1 MATLAHPHP
10 THNRPLPTAEIQV
23 GPQHSQN
30 LCMGPPEQ
38 INPTQTSTPTIML
51 PPTLHSVPTLM
62 APTTHHSAPTYTAPT
77 TLHSDPTTIAPT
89 THYSA
94 PIIMPPTA
102 LHSDPT
108 LMAPTTHHSV
118 PPPVALVATTAQG
131 QFFSTTPVT
140 PVVQPNPSQGTL
152 LAPTGQNNQGPNVP
166 MTTLPPPTQ
175 NAIPS
180 ARPEGFPL
188 ELITTMMEQLL
199 AKRDPPPKESPPA
212 STVSSARFRPP
223 PAPTMGHGWG
233 GHPHA
238 AAPGAAGFPHPM
250 ATMMY
255 SPQAAQ
261 MVAEITKPAIF
272 EDRPEDWDRF
282 DREWRKYEQL
292 ITATGLI
299 MPDAMRLEALRSR
312 VGPASKLTLQE
323 LEDKNPRTEFSQ
335 YYQALVRQYS
345 RDATGQA
352 RLAWQKVRLQTG
364 SDGLLNLNIFKKFQ
378 GEFKVYRNRV
388 GDWTAT
394 EEYDLLLR
402 NLPAFWI
409 QQLKIEENKRQ
420 RSRFWVKLTNAPD
433 MSAGELREALEEAGR
448 RVK

>member
-1 MATLAHPHP
+1 
-10 THNRPLPTAEIQV
+10 
-23 GPQHSQN
+23 
-30 LCMGPPEQ
+30 
-38 INPTQTSTPTIML
+38 
-51 PPTLHSVPTLM
+51 
-62 APTTHHSAPTYTAPT
+62 
-77 TLHSDPTTIAPT
+77 
-89 THYSA
+89 
-94 PIIMPPTA
+94 
-102 LHSDPT
+102 
-108 LMAPTTHHSV
+108 
-118 PPPVALVATTAQG
+118 
-131 QFFSTTPVT
+131 
-140 PVVQPNPSQGTL
+140 
-152 LAPTGQNNQGPNVP
+152 
-166 MTTLPPPTQ
+166 
-175 NAIPS
+175 
-180 ARPEGFPL
+180 
-188 ELITTMMEQLL
+188 
-199 AKRDPPPKESPPA
+199 
-212 STVSSARFRPP
+212 
-223 PAPTMGHGWG
+223 
-233 GHPHA
+233 
-238 AAPGAAGFPHPM
+238 M

-388 GDWTAT
+388 GDWNAT

-402 NLPAFWI
+402 NLPVFWI
-409 QQLKIEENKRQ
+409 QQLKIEKNKRQ

-448 RVK
+448 RVKGVRATDGGYLILAEDEEGQVALEGMSGHMIGDHTVKISRTQIKMTGDEILDWMDERLRVQDEAQECIAMHDRQFSNPRYFVQEITQYAPTMAPALVLGEPTQKGNVPLPTPKPVEIRPPPQKRGGQTTVHQNDAEKPCPTASQPRGFLP